1 MVSRIVDGGHYE
13 HAGVTVIST
22 QGLIQSEW
30 LKGSRV
36 AGFAAV
42 AVVLQEWQ
50 QWQ

>member
-1 MVSRIVDGGHYE
+1 MVSRIVAGGHYE
-13 HAGVTVIST
+13 HTGAVST